1 LLAFKEDEVQM
12 LESLRNFL
20 SGKRVIVITAL
31 LAIPFVFLGSQSFG
45 TTFAT
50 FGTVNGEPVSQMD
63 VNLATS
69 QVSQRLQSMYGEDFS
84 LDDLDEEVSL
94 GLIKNEI
101 INQKTLL
108 SQAKKLGLIVSES
121 SAKQEIIN
129 IEGFQGENGFD
140 QTLFESAIR
149 ANGWTPEEY
158 IELVRETLSLETLV
172 SAMGVT
178 AFPIESDVEAIA
190 SMLETSRD
198 IDFIKIDKNIL
209 VSQQEAGLE
218 EGQEFYDNNP
228 FLFLS
233 KEQRDFSYLVLTY
246 DAYKKQVQVPE
257 GYIDEAYSDYLNNV
271 EGQIQNRISHLMI
284 EKSNYES
291 SSLAFEKVNSIYQS
305 IQATEISFEDAV
317 SNFSEDLASKDSDG
331 DLGLSSGDA
340 FPEEFESAILLMQL
354 NAISPIIELD
364 DSLHILKLTE
374 VIKPQ
379 IKSKLEMSQELLDEL
394 IDAEALALMQDDF
407 LELESLV
414 LAGVNF
420 NALADSIESSIQVTG
435 LKDIESIELN
445 GFSDVTASELFD
457 SSVLPN
463 KIEIFEGD
471 DSYAFVMM
479 TQALQPT
486 VQPFASVADLAIAEV
501 RNAKADKIINDF
513 ASSAESIINGE
524 SEMPSQN
531 GFSQEKFKGV
541 KRFSSLLPTE
551 IINSTFESPVGTLV
565 TTEAF
570 NGDRYWAQSSNEST
584 PTMDELGESI
594 DQYQGFYNENLTQQ
608 FSGFIDRAFK
618 VGQKV
623 RLENLTAN

>member
-1 LLAFKEDEVQM
+1 M

-45 TTFAT
+45 TTFAS

-69 QVSQRLQSMYGEDFS
+69 QVSQRLRSMYGEDFS

-108 SQAKKLGLIVSES
+108 SHARKLGLIVSEKA
-121 SAKQEIIN
+121 AKQEIIN
-129 IEGFQGENGFD
+129 IESFQGENGFD
-140 QTLFESAIR
+140 QTLFESTIR

-158 IELVRETLSLETLV
+158 IELVRETMSLDTLV
-172 SAMGVT
+172 SAMGIT
-178 AFPIESDVEAIA
+178 AFPITRDVEALA

-198 IDFIKIDKNIL
+198 IDFIKVDKNIL
-209 VSQQEAGLE
+209 VNEQEASLE
-218 EGQEFYDNNP
+218 EGQVFYENNP

-233 KEQRDFSYLVLTY
+233 KEQRDFSYIVLTY

-257 GYIDEAYSDYLNNV
+257 GYIDEAYSDYLSNV
-271 EGQIQNRISHLMI
+271 EGQIQNKISHLMI

-291 SSLAFEKVNSIYQS
+291 PSLAFEKVNSIYES
-305 IQATEISFEDAV
+305 IQAKEISFEDAV
-317 SNFSEDLASKDSDG
+317 SNYSEDDASKDSGG

-340 FPEEFESAILLMQL
+340 FPEEFENAILSMQL
-354 NAISPIIELD
+354 NSISPIIELE

-379 IKSKLEMSQELLDEL
+379 IKTKTEISDELLSEL

-407 LELESLV
+407 LELESMV
-414 LAGVNF
+414 LEGVTL
-420 NALADSIESSIQVTG
+420 NALANAIDAPVQVTG
-435 LKDIESIELN
+435 LKDFESIALD
-445 GFSDVTASELFD
+445 GFSDIASSELFD

-471 DSYAFVMM
+471 ESYAFVMM

-486 VQPFASVADLAIAEV
+486 VQPFVDVADLAIQEV
-501 RNAKADKIINDF
+501 RDEKANMIINDF
-513 ASSAESIINGE
+513 AIDAEGILNGE
-524 SEMPSQN
+524 STLPSQN
-531 GFSQEKFKGV
+531 GFTQESYKGV
-541 KRFSSLLPTE
+541 KRFSSLLPSE
-551 IINSTFESPVGTLV
+551 IINSTFESPLGTLV
-565 TTEAF
+565 SSEAF
-570 NGDRYWAQSSNEST
+570 NGDRYWAMSSNEST
-584 PTMDELGESI
+584 PTIDELGESI
-594 DQYQGFYNENLTQQ
+594 EQYQGFYNESLSQQ

-618 VGQKV
+618 AGQKV
-623 RLENLTAN
+623 RLENLTSN

>member
-1 LLAFKEDEVQM
+1 M

-45 TTFAT
+45 TTFAS

-69 QVSQRLQSMYGEDFS
+69 QVSQRLQSMYGEEFS

-108 SQAKKLGLIVSES
+108 SQTRKLGLIVSEKT
-121 SAKQEIIN
+121 AKQEVIN
-129 IEGFQGENGFD
+129 IDTFQGENGFD
-140 QTLFESAIR
+140 QMLFESTIR

-158 IELVRETLSLETLV
+158 IELVRETLSLDKLV

-178 AFPIESDVEAIA
+178 AFPIVSEIEGLA
-190 SMLETSRD
+190 SLLETSRD
-198 IDFIKIDKNIL
+198 INFVKVDKNIL
-209 VSQQEAGLE
+209 VSQQEASLE
-218 EGQEFYDNNP
+218 EGQQFYDSNP

-246 DAYKKQVQVPE
+246 DAYKEQVQVPE
-257 GYIDEAYSDYLNNV
+257 DYIDEAYTDYLSNV

-284 EKSNYES
+284 EKSNYGS
-291 SSLAFEKVNSIYQS
+291 SSIAYEEINSIYKS
-305 IQATEISFEDAV
+305 IQSKEVSFEDAV
-317 SNFSEDLASKDSDG
+317 SKSSEDLASKDTGG

-340 FPEEFESAILLMQL
+340 FPEEFESAILSMQL
-354 NAISPIIELD
+354 NSISSIIELE

-379 IKSKLEMSQELLDEL
+379 IKTKAEMSRELLNEL
-394 IDAEALALMQDDF
+394 VDAEALALMQDDF
-407 LELESLV
+407 LALESLV
-414 LAGVNF
+414 LEGVTLNT
-420 NALADSIESSIQVTG
+420 LADSTDAEVQVTG
-435 LKDIESIELN
+435 LQDIESIELN
-445 GFSDVTASELFD
+445 GFTNVTSSQLFD

-471 DSYAFVMM
+471 ESYAFVMM
-479 TQALQPT
+479 TQALQPA
-486 VQPFASVADLAIAEV
+486 VQPFATVADLAIQEV
-501 RNAKADKIINDF
+501 RNEKANIIINDF
-513 ASSAESIINGE
+513 VKDAEGVIDGE
-524 SEMPSQN
+524 NALPN
-531 GFSQEKFKGV
+531 LNAFSQESYKAV
-541 KRFSSLLPTE
+541 KRFSSLLPAE
-551 IINSTFESPVGTLV
+551 IINSTFESPIGTLV
-565 TTEAF
+565 ENEAF
-570 NGDRYWAQSSNEST
+570 NGDRYWAKSSNESV
-584 PTMDELGESI
+584 PSMEELSESVE
-594 DQYQGFYNENLTQQ
+594 QYQSFYNESLTQQ

-618 VGQKV
+618 EGQRV
-623 RLENLTAN
+623 RLENLTSN

>member
-1 LLAFKEDEVQM
+1 M

-45 TTFAT
+45 TTFAS

-69 QVSQRLQSMYGEDFS
+69 QVSQRLRSMYGEDFS

-108 SQAKKLGLIVSES
+108 SHARKLGLIVSEKA
-121 SAKQEIIN
+121 AKQEIIN
-129 IEGFQGENGFD
+129 IESFQGENGFD
-140 QTLFESAIR
+140 QTLFESTIR

-158 IELVRETLSLETLV
+158 IELVRETMSLDTLV
-172 SAMGVT
+172 SAMGIT
-178 AFPIESDVEAIA
+178 AFPINRDVEALA

-198 IDFIKIDKNIL
+198 IDFIKVDKNIL
-209 VSQQEAGLE
+209 VNEQEASLE
-218 EGQEFYDNNP
+218 EGQVFYENNP

-233 KEQRDFSYLVLTY
+233 KEQRDFSYIVLTY

-257 GYIDEAYSDYLNNV
+257 GYIDEAYSDYLSNV
-271 EGQIQNRISHLMI
+271 EGQIQNKISHLMI

-291 SSLAFEKVNSIYQS
+291 PSLAFEKVNSIYES
-305 IQATEISFEDAV
+305 IQAKEISFEDAV
-317 SNFSEDLASKDSDG
+317 SNYSEDDASKDSGG

-340 FPEEFESAILLMQL
+340 FPEEFENAILTMQL
-354 NAISPIIELD
+354 NSISPIIELE

-379 IKSKLEMSQELLDEL
+379 IKTKTEISDELLSEL

-407 LELESLV
+407 LELESMV
-414 LAGVNF
+414 LEGVTL
-420 NALADSIESSIQVTG
+420 NALANAIDAPVQVTG
-435 LKDIESIELN
+435 LKDFESIALD
-445 GFSDVTASELFD
+445 GFSDIASSELFN

-471 DSYAFVMM
+471 ESYAFVMM

-486 VQPFASVADLAIAEV
+486 VQPFVDVADLAIQEV
-501 RNAKADKIINDF
+501 RDEKANMIINDF
-513 ASSAESIINGE
+513 AIDAEGILNGE
-524 SEMPSQN
+524 STLPSQN
-531 GFSQEKFKGV
+531 GFTQESYKGV
-541 KRFSSLLPTE
+541 KRFSSLLPSE
-551 IINSTFESPVGTLV
+551 IINSTFESPTGTLV
-565 TTEAF
+565 SSEAF
-570 NGDRYWAQSSNEST
+570 NGDRYWAKSSNEST
-584 PTMDELGESI
+584 PTIDELGESI
-594 DQYQGFYNENLTQQ
+594 EQYQGFYNESLSQQ

-618 VGQKV
+618 AGQKV
-623 RLENLTAN
+623 RLENLTSN

>member
-1 LLAFKEDEVQM
+1 M

-45 TTFAT
+45 TTFAS

-69 QVSQRLQSMYGEDFS
+69 QVSQRLRSMYGEDFS

-108 SQAKKLGLIVSES
+108 SHARKLGLIVSEKA
-121 SAKQEIIN
+121 AKQEIIN
-129 IEGFQGENGFD
+129 IESFQGENGFD
-140 QTLFESAIR
+140 QTLFESTIR

-158 IELVRETLSLETLV
+158 IELVRETMSLDTLV
-172 SAMGVT
+172 SAMGIT
-178 AFPIESDVEAIA
+178 AFPINRDVEALA

-198 IDFIKIDKNIL
+198 IDFIKVDKNIL
-209 VSQQEAGLE
+209 VNEQEASLE
-218 EGQEFYDNNP
+218 EGQVFYENNP

-233 KEQRDFSYLVLTY
+233 KEQRDFSYIVLTY

-257 GYIDEAYSDYLNNV
+257 GYIDEAYSDYLSNV
-271 EGQIQNRISHLMI
+271 EGQIQNKISHLMI

-291 SSLAFEKVNSIYQS
+291 PSLAFEKVNSIYES
-305 IQATEISFEDAV
+305 IQAKEISFEDAV
-317 SNFSEDLASKDSDG
+317 SNYSEDDASKDSGG

-340 FPEEFESAILLMQL
+340 FPEEFENAILSMQL
-354 NAISPIIELD
+354 NSISPIIELE

-379 IKSKLEMSQELLDEL
+379 IKTKTEISDELLSEL

-407 LELESLV
+407 LELESMV
-414 LAGVNF
+414 LEGVTL
-420 NALADSIESSIQVTG
+420 NALANAIDAPVQVTG
-435 LKDIESIELN
+435 LKDFESIALD
-445 GFSDVTASELFD
+445 GFSDIASSELFD

-463 KIEIFEGD
+463 KIEIFEGAE
-471 DSYAFVMM
+471 SYAFVMM

-486 VQPFASVADLAIAEV
+486 VQPFVDVADLAIQEV
-501 RNAKADKIINDF
+501 RDEKANMIINDF
-513 ASSAESIINGE
+513 AIDAEGILNGE
-524 SEMPSQN
+524 STLPSQN
-531 GFSQEKFKGV
+531 GFTQESYKGV
-541 KRFSSLLPTE
+541 KRFSSLLPSE
-551 IINSTFESPVGTLV
+551 IINSTFESPIGTLV
-565 TTEAF
+565 SSEAF
-570 NGDRYWAQSSNEST
+570 NGDRYWAKSSNEST
-584 PTMDELGESI
+584 PTIDELGESI
-594 DQYQGFYNENLTQQ
+594 EQYQGFYNESLSQQ

-618 VGQKV
+618 AGQKV
-623 RLENLTAN
+623 RLENLTSN

>member
-1 LLAFKEDEVQM
+1 M

-31 LAIPFVFLGSQSFG
+31 LAIPFVFLGSQTFG
-45 TTFAT
+45 TTFAS

-69 QVSQRLQSMYGEDFS
+69 QVSQRLQSMYGEEFS

-108 SQAKKLGLIVSES
+108 SHARKLGLIVSEKT
-121 SAKQEIIN
+121 AKQEIIN
-129 IEGFQGENGFD
+129 IESFQGENGFD
-140 QTLFESAIR
+140 QILFESTIR

-158 IELVRETLSLETLV
+158 IELVRETMSLDALV
-172 SAMGVT
+172 SAMGVA
-178 AFPIESDVEAIA
+178 AFPITSDVEALA
-190 SMLETSRD
+190 SILETSRD

-209 VSQQEAGLE
+209 ISQQEASLE
-218 EGQEFYDNNP
+218 EGQAFYENNP

-233 KEQRDFSYLVLTY
+233 KEQRDFSYIVLTY
-246 DAYKKQVQVPE
+246 DAYKQQVQVPDN
-257 GYIDEAYSDYLNNV
+257 YIDDAYSDYLSNV

-284 EKSNYES
+284 EKSNYDS
-291 SSLAFEKVNSIYQS
+291 PDIAYKKINSIYES
-305 IQATEISFEDAV
+305 IQSKEMLFEDAV
-317 SNFSEDLASKDSDG
+317 SQSSEDLASKDANG

-340 FPEEFESAILLMQL
+340 FPEEFENAILSMNL
-354 NAISPIIELD
+354 NSISPIIELE

-379 IKSKLEMSQELLDEL
+379 IKTKTEMSDELLNEL

-414 LAGVNF
+414 LEGVTL
-420 NALADSIESSIQVTG
+420 NALANAIDAPVQVTG
-435 LKDIESIELN
+435 LKDIESVELD
-445 GFSDVTASELFD
+445 GFADITSSELFD
-457 SSVLPN
+457 STVLPN

-471 DSYAFVMM
+471 ESYAFVMM
-479 TQALQPT
+479 TQALQPS
-486 VQPFASVADLAIAEV
+486 VQAFVDVADLAIQEV
-501 RNAKADKIINDF
+501 RKNKANIIINDF
-513 ASSAESIINGE
+513 AEDAEGIINGDNTL
-524 SEMPSQN
+524 PSQN
-531 GFSQEKFKGV
+531 GFTQENYKGV
-541 KRFSSLLPTE
+541 KRFSSLLPSE
-551 IINSTFESPVGTLV
+551 IINSTFESPIGTLV
-565 TTEAF
+565 SSEAF
-570 NGDRYWAQSSNEST
+570 NGDRYWAKSSNEST
-584 PTMDELGESI
+584 PTIDELGESI
-594 DQYQGFYNENLTQQ
+594 VQYQGFYNESLTQQ

-623 RLENLTAN
+623 RLENLTSN

>member
-1 LLAFKEDEVQM
+1 M

-45 TTFAT
+45 TTFAS

-69 QVSQRLQSMYGEDFS
+69 QVSQRLQSMYGEEFS

-108 SQAKKLGLIVSES
+108 SQARKLGLMVSEKA
-121 SAKQEIIN
+121 AKQEIIN
-129 IEGFQGENGFD
+129 IESFQGENGFD
-140 QTLFESAIR
+140 QTLFESTIR

-158 IELVRETLSLETLV
+158 IELVRETMSLDTLV
-172 SAMGVT
+172 SAMGIT
-178 AFPIESDVEAIA
+178 AFPINRDVEALA

-198 IDFIKIDKNIL
+198 IDFIKVDKNIL
-209 VSQQEAGLE
+209 VNEQEASLE
-218 EGQEFYDNNP
+218 EGQVFYENNP

-233 KEQRDFSYLVLTY
+233 KEQRDFSYIVLTY

-257 GYIDEAYSDYLNNV
+257 GYIDEAYSDYLSNV
-271 EGQIQNRISHLMI
+271 EGQIQNKISHLMI

-291 SSLAFEKVNSIYQS
+291 PSLAFEKVNSIYES
-305 IQATEISFEDAV
+305 IQAKEISFEDAV
-317 SNFSEDLASKDSDG
+317 SNYSEDDASKDSGG

-340 FPEEFESAILLMQL
+340 FPEEFENAILSMQL
-354 NAISPIIELD
+354 NSISPIIELE
-364 DSLHILKLTE
+364 DSLHVLKLTE

-379 IKSKLEMSQELLDEL
+379 IKTKTEISDELLSEL

-407 LELESLV
+407 LELESMV
-414 LAGVNF
+414 LEGVTLNTLA
-420 NALADSIESSIQVTG
+420 NAIDAPVQVTG
-435 LKDIESIELN
+435 LKDFESIALD
-445 GFSDVTASELFD
+445 GFSDIASSELFD

-463 KIEIFEGD
+463 KIEIFEGAE
-471 DSYAFVMM
+471 SYAFVMM

-486 VQPFASVADLAIAEV
+486 VQPFVDVADLAIQEV
-501 RNAKADKIINDF
+501 RDEKANMIINDF
-513 ASSAESIINGE
+513 AIDAEGILNGE
-524 SEMPSQN
+524 STLPSQN
-531 GFSQEKFKGV
+531 GFTQESYKGV
-541 KRFSSLLPTE
+541 KRFSSLLPSE
-551 IINSTFESPVGTLV
+551 IINSTFESPIGTLV
-565 TTEAF
+565 SSEAF
-570 NGDRYWAQSSNEST
+570 NGDRYWAKSSNEST
-584 PTMDELGESI
+584 PTIDELGESI
-594 DQYQGFYNENLTQQ
+594 EQYQGFYNESLSQQ

-618 VGQKV
+618 AGQKV
-623 RLENLTAN
+623 RLENLTSN

>member
-1 LLAFKEDEVQM
+1 M

-31 LAIPFVFLGSQSFG
+31 LAIPFVFLGSQTFG
-45 TTFAT
+45 TTFAS

-69 QVSQRLQSMYGEDFS
+69 QVSQRLQSMYGEEFS

-108 SQAKKLGLIVSES
+108 SHARKLGLIVSEKT
-121 SAKQEIIN
+121 AKQEIIN
-129 IEGFQGENGFD
+129 IESFQGENGFD
-140 QTLFESAIR
+140 QILFESTIR

-158 IELVRETLSLETLV
+158 IELVRETMSLDALV
-172 SAMGVT
+172 SAMGVA
-178 AFPIESDVEAIA
+178 AFPITSDVEALA
-190 SMLETSRD
+190 SLLETSRD

-209 VSQQEAGLE
+209 ISQQEASLE
-218 EGQEFYDNNP
+218 EGQAFYENNP

-233 KEQRDFSYLVLTY
+233 KEQRDFSYIVLTY
-246 DAYKKQVQVPE
+246 DAYKQQVQVPDN
-257 GYIDEAYSDYLNNV
+257 YIDDAYSDYLSNV

-284 EKSNYES
+284 EKSNYDS
-291 SSLAFEKVNSIYQS
+291 PDIAYKKINSIYES
-305 IQATEISFEDAV
+305 IQLKEMLFEDAV
-317 SNFSEDLASKDSDG
+317 SQSSEDLASKDANG

-340 FPEEFESAILLMQL
+340 FPEEFENAILSMNL
-354 NAISPIIELD
+354 NSISPIIELE

-379 IKSKLEMSQELLDEL
+379 IKTKTEMSDELLNEL

-414 LAGVNF
+414 LEGVTL
-420 NALADSIESSIQVTG
+420 NALANAIDAPVQVTG
-435 LKDIESIELN
+435 LKDIESVELD
-445 GFSDVTASELFD
+445 GFADITSSELFD
-457 SSVLPN
+457 STVLPN

-471 DSYAFVMM
+471 ESYAFVMM
-479 TQALQPT
+479 TQALQPS
-486 VQPFASVADLAIAEV
+486 VQAFVDVADLAIQEV
-501 RNAKADKIINDF
+501 RKNKANIIINDF
-513 ASSAESIINGE
+513 AEDAEGIINGDNTL
-524 SEMPSQN
+524 PSQN
-531 GFSQEKFKGV
+531 GFTQENYKGV
-541 KRFSSLLPTE
+541 KRFSSLLPSE
-551 IINSTFESPVGTLV
+551 IINSTFESPIGTLV
-565 TTEAF
+565 SSEAF
-570 NGDRYWAQSSNEST
+570 NGDRYWAKSSNEST
-584 PTMDELGESI
+584 PTIDELGESI
-594 DQYQGFYNENLTQQ
+594 VQYQGFYNESLTQQ

-623 RLENLTAN
+623 RLENLTSN

>member
-1 LLAFKEDEVQM
+1 M

-513 ASSAESIINGE
+513 ASSAENIINGE

>member
-1 LLAFKEDEVQM
+1 M

-45 TTFAT
+45 TTFAS

-69 QVSQRLQSMYGEDFS
+69 QVSQRLRSMYGEDFS

-108 SQAKKLGLIVSES
+108 SHARKLGLIVSEKA
-121 SAKQEIIN
+121 AKQEIIN
-129 IEGFQGENGFD
+129 IESFQGENGFD
-140 QTLFESAIR
+140 QTLFESTIR

-158 IELVRETLSLETLV
+158 IELVRETMSLDTLV
-172 SAMGVT
+172 SAMGIT
-178 AFPIESDVEAIA
+178 AFPINRDVEALA

-198 IDFIKIDKNIL
+198 IDFIKVDKNIL
-209 VSQQEAGLE
+209 VNEQEASLE
-218 EGQEFYDNNP
+218 EGQVFYENNP

-233 KEQRDFSYLVLTY
+233 KEQRDFSYIVLTY

-257 GYIDEAYSDYLNNV
+257 GYIDEAYSDYLSNV
-271 EGQIQNRISHLMI
+271 EGQIQNKISHLMI

-291 SSLAFEKVNSIYQS
+291 PSLAFEKVNSIYES
-305 IQATEISFEDAV
+305 IQAKEISFEDAV
-317 SNFSEDLASKDSDG
+317 SNYSEDDASKDSGG

-340 FPEEFESAILLMQL
+340 FPEEFENAILSMQL
-354 NAISPIIELD
+354 NSISPIIELE
-364 DSLHILKLTE
+364 DSLHVLKLTE

-379 IKSKLEMSQELLDEL
+379 IKTKTEISDELLSEL

-407 LELESLV
+407 LELESMV
-414 LAGVNF
+414 LEGVTLNTLA
-420 NALADSIESSIQVTG
+420 NAIDAPVQVTG
-435 LKDIESIELN
+435 LKDFESIALD
-445 GFSDVTASELFD
+445 GFSDIASSELFD

-471 DSYAFVMM
+471 ESYAFVMM

-486 VQPFASVADLAIAEV
+486 VQPFVDVADLAIQEV
-501 RNAKADKIINDF
+501 RDEKANMIINDF
-513 ASSAESIINGE
+513 AIDAEGILNGE
-524 SEMPSQN
+524 STLPSQN
-531 GFSQEKFKGV
+531 GFTQESYKGV
-541 KRFSSLLPTE
+541 KRFSSLLPSE
-551 IINSTFESPVGTLV
+551 IINSTFESPIGTLV
-565 TTEAF
+565 SSEAF
-570 NGDRYWAQSSNEST
+570 NGDRYWAKSSNEST
-584 PTMDELGESI
+584 PTIDELGESI
-594 DQYQGFYNENLTQQ
+594 EQYQGFYNESLSQQ

-618 VGQKV
+618 AGQKV
-623 RLENLTAN
+623 RLENLTSN

>member
-1 LLAFKEDEVQM
+1 M

-445 GFSDVTASELFD
+445 GFADVTASELFD

-584 PTMDELGESI
+584 PTMDELGELI

>member
-1 LLAFKEDEVQM
+1 M

-45 TTFAT
+45 TTFAS

-69 QVSQRLQSMYGEDFS
+69 QVSQRLQSMYGEEFS

-108 SQAKKLGLIVSES
+108 SHARKLGLIVSEKT
-121 SAKQEIIN
+121 AKQEIIN
-129 IEGFQGENGFD
+129 IESFQGENGFD
-140 QTLFESAIR
+140 QILFESTIR

-158 IELVRETLSLETLV
+158 IELVRETMSLDALV
-172 SAMGVT
+172 SAMGVA
-178 AFPIESDVEAIA
+178 AFPITSDVEALA
-190 SMLETSRD
+190 SILETSRD

-209 VSQQEAGLE
+209 ISQQEASLE
-218 EGQEFYDNNP
+218 EGQAFYENNP

-233 KEQRDFSYLVLTY
+233 KEQRDFSYIVLTY
-246 DAYKKQVQVPE
+246 DAYKQQVQVPDN
-257 GYIDEAYSDYLNNV
+257 YIDDAYSDYLSNV

-284 EKSNYES
+284 EKSNYDS
-291 SSLAFEKVNSIYQS
+291 PDLAYEKINSIYES
-305 IQATEISFEDAV
+305 IQSKEILFEDAV
-317 SNFSEDLASKDSDG
+317 SQSSEDLASKDANG

-340 FPEEFESAILLMQL
+340 FPEEFENAILSMNL
-354 NAISPIIELD
+354 NSISPIIELE

-379 IKSKLEMSQELLDEL
+379 IKTKTEMSDELLKEL

-414 LAGVNF
+414 LEGVTL
-420 NALADSIESSIQVTG
+420 NALANAIDAPVQVTG
-435 LKDIESIELN
+435 LKDIESVELD
-445 GFSDVTASELFD
+445 GFADITSSELFD

-471 DSYAFVMM
+471 ESYAFVMM
-479 TQALQPT
+479 TQALQPS
-486 VQPFASVADLAIAEV
+486 VQAFVDVAEV
-501 RNAKADKIINDF
+501 AIQEVRKNKANIIINDF
-513 ASSAESIINGE
+513 AEDAEGIINGDNTL
-524 SEMPSQN
+524 PSQN
-531 GFSQEKFKGV
+531 GFTQENYKGV
-541 KRFSSLLPTE
+541 KRFSSLLPSE
-551 IINSTFESPVGTLV
+551 IINSTFESPIGTLV
-565 TTEAF
+565 SSEAF
-570 NGDRYWAQSSNEST
+570 NGDRYWAKSSNEST
-584 PTMDELGESI
+584 PTIDELGESI
-594 DQYQGFYNENLTQQ
+594 VQYQGFYNESLTQQ

-623 RLENLTAN
+623 RLENLTSN

>member
-1 LLAFKEDEVQM
+1 MLAFKEDEVQM

-246 DAYKKQVQVPE
+246 DAYKKQVKVPE
-257 GYIDEAYSDYLNNV
+257 DYIDEAYSDYLNNV

-435 LKDIESIELN
+435 LKDIESIDLN
-445 GFSDVTASELFD
+445 GFADVTASELFD

>member
-1 LLAFKEDEVQM
+1 M

-20 SGKRVIVITAL
+20 SGKRVIAITAL

-45 TTFAT
+45 TTFASY
-50 FGTVNGEPVSQMD
+50 GSVNGEPVSQMD
-63 VNLATS
+63 LNLATS

-108 SQAKKLGLIVSES
+108 SQAKKLGLMVSENT
-121 SAKQEIIN
+121 AKQEIIN

-140 QTLFESAIR
+140 QTLFESTIR

-178 AFPIESDVEAIA
+178 AFPIGSDVEALA

-198 IDFIKIDKNIL
+198 IDFIKIDKNLL

-246 DAYKKQVQVPE
+246 DGYKKQVQVPE
-257 GYIDEAYSDYLNNV
+257 DYIDEAYSDYLNNV
-271 EGQIQNRISHLMI
+271 QGQIQNRISHLMI
-284 EKSNYES
+284 EKSNYENA
-291 SSLAFEKVNSIYQS
+291 SLAFEKVNSIYES
-305 IQATEISFEDAV
+305 IQAKEISFEDAV
-317 SNFSEDLASKDSDG
+317 SNSSEDLASKDSGG

-340 FPEEFESAILLMQL
+340 FPEEFESAISFMQL
-354 NAISPIIELD
+354 NSISPIIELD

-379 IKSKLEMSQELLDEL
+379 IKSKSEISQELLDEL

-420 NALADSIESSIQVTG
+420 NTLADSIDGSIQVTG
-435 LKDIESIELN
+435 LKDIESIELE
-445 GFSDVTASELFD
+445 GFRDVAASELFD
-457 SSVLPN
+457 SSVQPN

-486 VQPFASVADLAIAEV
+486 VQPFASVADLAIQEV
-501 RNAKADKIINDF
+501 RNAKANKIINDF
-513 ASSAESIINGE
+513 AISAESVIKGE
-524 SEMPSQN
+524 SALPSQN
-531 GFSQEKFKGV
+531 SFSQEKFKGV

-570 NGDRYWAQSSNEST
+570 NGDRYWAQSSNEIT
-584 PTMDELGESI
+584 PTIGELGESI
-594 DQYQGFYNENLTQQ
+594 DQYQGFYNESLTQQ

>member
-1 LLAFKEDEVQM
+1 M

-45 TTFAT
+45 TTFAS

-69 QVSQRLQSMYGEDFS
+69 QVSQRLRSMYGEDFS

-108 SQAKKLGLIVSES
+108 SHARKLGLIVSEKA
-121 SAKQEIIN
+121 AKQEIIN
-129 IEGFQGENGFD
+129 IESFQGENGFD
-140 QTLFESAIR
+140 QTLFESTIR

-158 IELVRETLSLETLV
+158 IELVRETMSLDTLV
-172 SAMGVT
+172 SAMGIT
-178 AFPIESDVEAIA
+178 AFPINRDVEALA

-198 IDFIKIDKNIL
+198 IDFIKVDKNIL
-209 VSQQEAGLE
+209 VNEQEASLE
-218 EGQEFYDNNP
+218 EGQVFYENNP

-233 KEQRDFSYLVLTY
+233 KEQRDFSYIVLTY

-257 GYIDEAYSDYLNNV
+257 GYIDEAYSDYLSNV
-271 EGQIQNRISHLMI
+271 EGQIQNKISHLMI

-291 SSLAFEKVNSIYQS
+291 PSLAFEKVNSIYES
-305 IQATEISFEDAV
+305 IQAKEISFEDAV
-317 SNFSEDLASKDSDG
+317 SNYSEDDASKDSGG

-340 FPEEFESAILLMQL
+340 FPEEFENAILTMQL
-354 NAISPIIELD
+354 NSISPIIELE

-379 IKSKLEMSQELLDEL
+379 IKTKTEISDELLSEL

-407 LELESLV
+407 LELESMV
-414 LAGVNF
+414 LEGVTL
-420 NALADSIESSIQVTG
+420 NALANAIDAPVQVTG
-435 LKDIESIELN
+435 LKDFESIALD
-445 GFSDVTASELFD
+445 GFSDIASSELFD

-471 DSYAFVMM
+471 ESYAFVMM

-486 VQPFASVADLAIAEV
+486 VQPFVDVADLAIQEV
-501 RNAKADKIINDF
+501 RDEKANMIINDF
-513 ASSAESIINGE
+513 AIDAEGILNGE
-524 SEMPSQN
+524 STLPSQN
-531 GFSQEKFKGV
+531 GFTQESYKGV
-541 KRFSSLLPTE
+541 KRFSSLLPSE
-551 IINSTFESPVGTLV
+551 IINSTFESPIGTLV
-565 TTEAF
+565 SSEAF
-570 NGDRYWAQSSNEST
+570 NGDRYWAKSSNEST
-584 PTMDELGESI
+584 PTIDELGESI
-594 DQYQGFYNENLTQQ
+594 EQYQGFYNESLSQQ

-618 VGQKV
+618 KGQKV
-623 RLENLTAN
+623 RLENLTSN

>member
-1 LLAFKEDEVQM
+1 M

-305 IQATEISFEDAV
+305 IQAIEISFEDAV

-486 VQPFASVADLAIAEV
+486 VQPFATVADLAIAEV